1 MDKVITVIG
10 AGLAGSE
17 AAWQLAQQGIPVNL
31 FEMRPEKSTPAHQ
44 TNLFAELVCS
54 NSLRAAG
61 LENAAGL
68 LKEEMRR
75 LGSMIMKVADE
86 NTVPAGGALAVDREH
101 FSLKITEILSRH
113 PKIRVFREE
122 VITLPVTRITVVATG
137 PLTSDDLAEE
147 IKQVTGQDSL
157 AFYDAAAPI
166 VTLESIDLT
175 KAFWASR
182 YNKGDADYLNCPLD
196 KDEYDKFYEAL
207 ISAETADVRGFEEGK
222 VFEGCMPIEV
232 MAKRGPQTLAF
243 GPLKPVGLIDP
254 RTNKKPYAVVQLR
267 KENVSGTLFNLVG
280 FQTHLK
286 WSEQIR
292 VFRLIPGLEKAEF
305 VRLGVM
311 HRNTFLNSPRILKA
325 DFSLRTNSRLFFAGQ
340 ITGVEGYL
348 ESAASG
354 LLVGLNAGRRFLE
367 RQTLIFPPETAL
379 GGLARHLEGSPSQD
393 FQPMNINF
401 GLLPSLEKRIKGK
414 REKNTML
421 SQRALKALEEFCH
434 SEGIAVIR
442 RN

>member
-1 MDKVITVIG
+1 MNKEITVIG

-17 AAWQLAQQGIPVNL
+17 AAWQLAEQGIYVNL
-31 FEMRPEKSTPAHQ
+31 FEMRPGKSTPAHR
-44 TNLFAELVCS
+44 TDLFAELVCS

-68 LKEEMRR
+68 LKEEMRQ
-75 LGSMIMKVADE
+75 LGSLIMKAADE
-86 NTVPAGGALAVDREH
+86 NIVPAGGALAVDRQR
-101 FSLKITEILSRH
+101 FSLKITEILAKH

-122 VITLPVTRITVVATG
+122 VITLPTNEITVVATG
-137 PLTSDDLAEE
+137 PLTSDELAEE
-147 IKQVTGQDSL
+147 IRQVTGEESL

-196 KDEYDKFYEAL
+196 KDEYNKFYQAL
-207 ISAETADVRGFEEGK
+207 ISAETAEVRGFEQGK

-232 MAKRGPQTLAF
+232 MANRGPQTLAF

-267 KENVSGTLFNLVG
+267 KENLSGTLFNLVG
-280 FQTHLK
+280 FQTHLR
-286 WSEQIR
+286 WAEQVR

-325 DFSLRTNSRLFFAGQ
+325 DFSLRTDSRLFFAGQ

-354 LLVGLNAGRRFLE
+354 LVAGLNAGRYLFE
-367 RQTLIFPPETAL
+367 KKTLIFPPETAL

-401 GLLPSLEKRIKGK
+401 GLLPPLEKRIRGK
-414 REKNTML
+414 REKNTMIAK
-421 SQRALKALEEFCH
+421 RALRVLEEFCLR
-434 SEGIAVIR
+434 EGIAFVR
-442 RN
+442 RD